1 MGFLDSIRDRFRGE
15 ADDDY
20 YEDDYYDGY
29 EGDQGYDEPAPATRR
44 ESRTSTPGSAPR
56 LLGNT
61 PRPEAESVSVY
72 TRSGRPVGSSAAA
85 PAPVAPYEP
94 AAQTRSFQPVEP
106 AYHPTSYEPALGGAT
121 SATPG
126 DIGLTPVARVNSGQ
140 LPPYVLRPVSY
151 DDVQTVVR
159 RVKTNQPVVI
169 VFRNTNIEVA
179 KRILDFCFGLSY
191 GLDGDITELGDRVF
205 AVTPAGIQLSRADT
219 PLFSIGAC
227 LGVVLAGP
235 LGLPVALAAALGY
248 AAVFGA
254 ATNTFLAP
262 LLIGGEVFGWAN
274 LPAFFVVCAAAYL
287 FNMGKTIYAGQLPG

>member
-15 ADDDY
+15 ADDGY

-29 EGDQGYDEPAPATRR
+29 EDDQGYDEPASAPAPRR

-72 TRSGRPVGSSAAA
+72 TRSGRPVGSSAAD

-106 AYHPTSYEPALGGAT
+106 AYRPTSYEPALGGAT

-151 DDVQTVVR
+151 DDVQTVVS

-205 AVTPAGIQLSRADT
+205 AVTPAGIQLSRADIDK
-219 PLFSIGAC
+219 L
-227 LGVVLAGP
+227 
-235 LGLPVALAAALGY
+235 VADGDL
-248 AAVFGA
+248 VR
-254 ATNTFLAP
+254 
-262 LLIGGEVFGWAN
+262 
-274 LPAFFVVCAAAYL
+274 
-287 FNMGKTIYAGQLPG
+287 

>member
-1 MGFLDSIRDRFRGE
+1 MGFLDSIRDKFRGE
-15 ADDDY
+15 ADDGY
-20 YEDDYYDGY
+20 YEDDYYDDY
-29 EGDQGYDEPAPATRR
+29 QGDGGYDEPAPAPSRHH

-72 TRSGRPVGSSAAA
+72 TRSGRPVGGSAAA
-85 PAPVAPYEP
+85 PAPVTPYEP
-94 AAQTRSFQPVEP
+94 AAAQTRSFQAQPSEP
-106 AYHPTSYEPALGGAT
+106 AYRPTSYEPALGGAS

-126 DIGLTPVARVNSGQ
+126 DIGLTPVARVSSGQ

-205 AVTPAGIQLSRADT
+205 AVTPAGIQLTATDINKLVADGD
-219 PLFSIGAC
+219 L
-227 LGVVLAGP
+227 VR
-235 LGLPVALAAALGY
+235 
-248 AAVFGA
+248 
-254 ATNTFLAP
+254 
-262 LLIGGEVFGWAN
+262 
-274 LPAFFVVCAAAYL
+274 
-287 FNMGKTIYAGQLPG
+287 

>member
-15 ADDDY
+15 ADDGY
-20 YEDDYYDGY
+20 YEDDYYDDY

-44 ESRTSTPGSAPR
+44 ESRTSTPAAPLACWATPRAPR
-56 LLGNT
+56 
-61 PRPEAESVSVY
+61 PRASAS
-72 TRSGRPVGSSAAA
+72 TRAPAAPWA
-85 PAPVAPYEP
+85 PPRRLPAPVAPYEP

-205 AVTPAGIQLSRADT
+205 AVTPAGIQLSRADIDK
-219 PLFSIGAC
+219 L
-227 LGVVLAGP
+227 
-235 LGLPVALAAALGY
+235 VADGDL
-248 AAVFGA
+248 VR
-254 ATNTFLAP
+254 
-262 LLIGGEVFGWAN
+262 
-274 LPAFFVVCAAAYL
+274 
-287 FNMGKTIYAGQLPG
+287 